1 VVYRNNNKLC
11 NMSRKKITGEA
22 MLLAAAYCIIE
33 EDLEK

>member
-1 VVYRNNNKLC
+1 
-11 NMSRKKITGEA
+11 MSRKKITGEA